1 MRRIEKT
8 ACPDVL
14 EQHGGQWLQEFLAK
28 PSNETRRSRYRH
40 PEIKEHLKKE
50 TFGKCVYC
58 ESKIGH
64 NTPGDTEHIRPVKKF
79 VREIFVWENLTIS
92 CAECNRRKGDYYD
105 GNCMFLNPYTDNV
118 EDMIVHFGPLVSW
131 EIGNERAETTIRKLE
146 LDKCTRMELISRKIE
161 KIEVVK
167 NLLERIEGKVGGT
180 LRELWE
186 LNLNEMISVSSE
198 FSGMAMV
205 VVNALR
211 NR

>member
-14 EQHGGQWLQEFLAK
+14 EQNGGQWLQEFLK
-28 PSNETRRSRYRH
+28 NPNNETRRFRYRH
-40 PEIKEHLKKE
+40 PEIKERLKKE

-79 VREIFVWENLTIS
+79 LQEIFVWENLTIS
-92 CAECNRRKGDYYD
+92 CSECNRRKRDYYD
-105 GNCMFLNPYTDNV
+105 VNCMFINPYTDNV
-118 EDMIVHFGPLVSW
+118 EDMIVHLGPFVAW
-131 EIGNERAETTIRKLE
+131 KIGNERAEITIRILE
-146 LDKCTRMELISRKIE
+146 LDKYTRMELISRKIE
-161 KIEVVK
+161 KIEEVK
-167 NLLERIEGKVGGT
+167 NLLENIEGKVGGI
-180 LRELWE
+180 LRELLE
-186 LNLNEMISVSSE
+186 LKLNEMISVSSE

-205 VVNALR
+205 VVNSLR